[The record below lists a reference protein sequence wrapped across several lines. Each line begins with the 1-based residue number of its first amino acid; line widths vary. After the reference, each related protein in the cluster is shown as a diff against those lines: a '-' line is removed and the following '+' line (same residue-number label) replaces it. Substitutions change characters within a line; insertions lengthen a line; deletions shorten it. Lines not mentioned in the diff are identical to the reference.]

1 MTNHETMSLT
11 INILDL
17 SQNEQTLLLA
27 EIFTVQITNMTHK
40 LLPRLGVSVI
50 PYTKQQNSFRE
61 NRNLR
66 FESRPT
72 IQEDFA
78 NEIRRSLWPEY
89 MY

>member
-1 MTNHETMSLT
+1 
-11 INILDL
+11 
-17 SQNEQTLLLA
+17 
-27 EIFTVQITNMTHK
+27 MTHK
-40 LLPRLGVSVI
+40 LLPRLGVYAI

>member
-1 MTNHETMSLT
+1 
-11 INILDL
+11 
-17 SQNEQTLLLA
+17 
-27 EIFTVQITNMTHK
+27 MTHK
-40 LLPRLGVSVI
+40 LLPRLGVSAI